1 MSGHEETL
9 ATEHAATGGG
19 VLSQRYLAVFELGS
33 SRVIPLPDAGKLVVG
48 RGDEAGLRLAETK
61 VSRVHAQLDMAHD
74 AVTVT
79 DLESQNGTHVN
90 GDRIDAPRVLVSGDV
105 IEIGRTALV
114 YHAAPGKAGGDT
126 ASLHRFRS
134 LLSQETDRAR
144 LSGQPLA
151 LVSVAPATGTE
162 ERCSKLLVQDLV
174 GVERLAA
181 DGGRF
186 ALLLPET
193 DADDAVRRASGLV
206 VLLGRAGVPARA
218 GVAVY
223 PADGFD
229 ADALLTSARSTAAEA
244 AEGQALSAAS
254 VFRTLDVGGSPL
266 VIADAQMLR
275 LYALVERLAASD
287 LPVLIQGETGAGKEL
302 AARAL
307 HYWSAR
313 RDARLVAVNAA
324 ALQTSL
330 AESELFGHER
340 GAFTGATSAKAGL
353 LEAADGGSV
362 FFDEIADL
370 PLPVQVKLLRALD
383 TGRVTRVGGVT
394 EIPVD
399 VRLIAATNKP
409 LDQEVAQGRFRQ
421 DLYFRLSGATLCV
434 PPLRD
439 RPRELALL
447 ARRFLADA
455 RTRLGRGPTRIS
467 DEALQLLAAHPWP
480 VNARE
485 LGNVMEYAAAAFDD
499 PVLESWQLAE
509 RLAGGEG
516 RRPPEQEPAVPSAEP
531 RSQFQPLDKEIRE
544 LECTR
549 MQQALDAAGGN
560 QRRAAQLI
568 GMPLRTFVS
577 KLTRYGLRERDP
589 QS

>member
-1 MSGHEETL
+1 VSGHEETL

-480 VNARE
+480 GNARE

>member
-370 PLPVQVKLLRALD
+370 PLSVQVKLLRALD

-455 RTRLGRGPTRIS
+455 RTRLGRGPMRIS

-480 VNARE
+480 GNVRE